1 MLGSRMSTLYRNIVS
16 FTLVILFCQQSW
28 IPLTDPIER
37 VRSYTRAIEF
47 DYTTWTLDALKVKL
61 DQALVGLDGYVST
74 EQSSGFVLRY
84 IELTRIK
91 QEYESQLVQIYS
103 NPDVRNPT
111 LESQPIL
118 DQLDLVKKD
127 LNYVSPIAEG
137 ILQNQISQVATSLQL
152 SFIGQ
157 PIPPLLFHATPLPQ
171 ALIVSP
177 RDTIRQDANISL
189 KTNLPLQDV
198 LKIESEVSKGL
209 NVSSLVEDVGGI
221 GTYPTM
227 VQQTSDINWLCEVVS
242 HEWIHNYLQLR
253 PLGLNYDTN
262 SDLRTMNE
270 TTASLAGKEIAREV
284 IRQYYPNFL
293 PVPDPAVPTEN
304 ERLTSPEEL
313 SPPEFDFRAEMHATR
328 IRVDEL
334 LSKGKISEA
343 ESYMEEQREYFWD
356 HGYQIRKLN
365 QAYFAFHGAYADEP
379 GGAAG
384 SDPVGPAVR
393 ELRTQSSSLAAF
405 IHKISR
411 MTSFEQL
418 KRSISKQ

>member
-1 MLGSRMSTLYRNIVS
+1 MSTLYRNIITFS
-16 FTLVILFCQQSW
+16 LVILFCQQSW

-47 DYTTWTLDALKVKL
+47 DYSTWTLDAIKVKL
-61 DQALVGLDGYVST
+61 EQMVIGLDGYLTVPN
-74 EQSSGFVLRY
+74 SSDFVLRY
-84 IELTRIK
+84 LELTRIK

-103 NPDVRNPT
+103 NPDIRDPK

-118 DQLDLVKKD
+118 EQLDLIKQD
-127 LNYVSPIAEG
+127 LNYVSPIAES
-137 ILQNQISQVATSLQL
+137 ILQNQISQVATKLHLSL
-152 SFIGQ
+152 IGQ

-177 RDTIRQDANISL
+177 RDIIRQDANISL
-189 KTNLPLQDV
+189 QTSLPLAEI
-198 LKIESEVSKGL
+198 LSIEDRVSKGL

-227 VQQTSDINWLCEVVS
+227 VQQTSDINWLCEVIA
-242 HEWIHNYLQLR
+242 HEWTHNFLELR

-262 SDLRTMNE
+262 SELRTMNE
-270 TTASLAGKEIAREV
+270 TTASLAGKEIALEV
-284 IRQYYPNFL
+284 IRQYYPDHL
-293 PVPDPAVPTEN
+293 PAPEPVKPSEN
-304 ERLTSPEEL
+304 ESQNSPEETTQ
-313 SPPEFDFRAEMHATR
+313 PEFDFRAEMHATR

-334 LSKGKISEA
+334 LSQGKITEA
-343 ESYMEEQREYFWD
+343 EAYMEEQRVYFWD

-365 QAYFAFHGAYADEP
+365 QAYFAFHGAYADVP

-393 ELRTQSSSLAAF
+393 ELRARSSSLAAF
-405 IHKISR
+405 IHKISW
-411 MTSFEQL
+411 MTSFDQL
-418 KRSISKQ
+418 QRSISK